1 MTWLRWQISLA
12 AWWLWL
18 KVTPESPF
26 KADIVDAVCAL
37 RRLYPKKEQP
47 QLPMT
52 LHKRMWTQ
60 PLIGTHHGGA
70 GDPYWRNPSPLTAK
84 PPSVSKS

>member
-47 QLPMT
+47 Q
-52 LHKRMWTQ
+52 
-60 PLIGTHHGGA
+60 
-70 GDPYWRNPSPLTAK
+70 
-84 PPSVSKS
+84 

>member
-18 KVTPESPF
+18 KVTPEGPF
-26 KADIVDAVCAL
+26 KSDIVDAVCAL

-47 QLPMT
+47 Q
-52 LHKRMWTQ
+52 
-60 PLIGTHHGGA
+60 
-70 GDPYWRNPSPLTAK
+70 
-84 PPSVSKS
+84 